1 MKRVSLVLLWI
12 FGVYVVI
19 RAGVEF
25 ATMHYS
31 DPTSYRNDWGG
42 PSLAG
47 VLAVHAGP
55 GIVALGMMIVYA
67 VRRRRR

>member
-1 MKRVSLVLLWI
+1 MKRVGLVLLWA
-12 FGVYVVI
+12 FGVYAVI

-31 DPTSYRNDWGG
+31 DPASYRNDWGG

-47 VLAVHAGP
+47 VLACMRGRGSSRSA
-55 GIVALGMMIVYA
+55 
-67 VRRRRR
+67 R